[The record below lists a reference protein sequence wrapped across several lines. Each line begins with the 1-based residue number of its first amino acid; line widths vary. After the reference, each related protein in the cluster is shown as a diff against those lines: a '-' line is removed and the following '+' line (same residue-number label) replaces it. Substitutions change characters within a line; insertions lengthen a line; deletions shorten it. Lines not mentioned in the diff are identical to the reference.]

1 MKTKIYSFAILPLFF
16 LMAPNRCTE
25 AEYVNNSRIFVE
37 GNIKNLPSKNINID
51 LACESILISTTQ
63 PDSQGN
69 FKLGGPGTTEI
80 AELRFPEKID
90 NFSASITGCKL
101 SYDSTCIYFPER
113 TTYVKFNQI
122 TFKP

>member
-1 MKTKIYSFAILPLFF
+1 MKTKIYSFAILPMFF
-16 LMAPNRCTE
+16 LMSQNRCSE

-51 LACESILISTTQ
+51 LVCESILISTTQ

-69 FKLGGPGTTEI
+69 FKLGGPRATEI
-80 AELRFPEKID
+80 AELRFSEKID
-90 NFSASITGCKL
+90 NFSASVTGCKL
-101 SYDSTCIYFPER
+101 SYDSTSIYFPER